1 MVLAHID
8 SEGHFNQL
16 LTDAGSKPVIIDFF
30 ATWCGPCQRIAPVF
44 EQLSLKYTNMVFGK
58 VNVETAEE
66 LSRKNMVTAMPT
78 FNVYV
83 SKVKVDSL
91 RGADATALETLVKK
105 WSDRTPREESLV
117 AGQTDLTAF
126 IDKSQIEC
134 LNEDDH
140 ATLKNLIEGEGE
152 LRSDC
157 DAQLIISL
165 PFTQPVKVHSIYI
178 KGDGSSSP
186 KTVKLFTNIADILDF
201 DRAAGA
207 ESVQTVTFSNK
218 ASDGELINLR
228 FVKFQNVKNLQM
240 FVEDNQGDMDQTI
253 VQSLRIYGTP
263 LLATNMQEFKRVSI
277 ALRFI
282 FHIYESFQCYGISD
296 WDSGIHGR
304 LATID
309 GIRYGAGS

>member
-1 MVLAHID
+1 MVIGP
-8 SEGHFNQL
+8 SQL

-58 VNVETAEE
+58 VNVETAED

-83 SKVKVDSL
+83 SKYSVKVDSL

-134 LNEDDH
+134 LNEDDR
-140 ATLKNLIEGEGE
+140 ATLKNLIE
-152 LRSDC
+152 
-157 DAQLIISL
+157 
-165 PFTQPVKVHSIYI
+165 
-178 KGDGSSSP
+178 GDGSSSP

-218 ASDGELINLR
+218 ASNGELINLR
-228 FVKFQNVKNLQM
+228 FVKFQNVKNLQI

-263 LLATNMQEFKRVSI
+263 LIATNMQEFKRVSI

-282 FHIYESFQCYGISD
+282 FHIYESF
-296 WDSGIHGR
+296 
-304 LATID
+304 
-309 GIRYGAGS
+309 